1 MVNSFFSRHREERII
16 NYLKDYEA
24 EEHLIFTLVYYD
36 YKSLEK
42 GKNFNSLP
50 LTSELF
56 LLEVKKN
63 IDKKGDHKN
72 VENRLVK

>member
-1 MVNSFFSRHREERII
+1 MDETII
-16 NYLKDYEA
+16 NYLEDSEA
-24 EEHLIFTLVYYD
+24 KEHLIFTLVYYD

-50 LTSELF
+50 LRSELF

-72 VENRLVK
+72 LENRLVK